1 MKGAVGWM
9 GGGLIS
15 RPTLALPSNSL
26 RKHKTRTP
34 HAVKY
39 AAGIT

>member
-9 GGGLIS
+9 GGGLIG

-26 RKHKTRTP
+26 RKRKARTP
-34 HAVKY
+34 HAVKH

>member
-9 GGGLIS
+9 GGGLIG

-26 RKHKTRTP
+26 LKHNTRTP